1 MRGPLLKSRSI
12 VPFLAWVTSLVALL
26 SACTLEPGPG
36 SRQVSPQPLSLSPV
50 ERPTTPGVELL
61 PSPSSPIETA
71 LPEETTVPCYRY
83 EVLQTYPH
91 DPGAFTQGLVY
102 HDGFLYESTGLLGQ
116 STLRKVE
123 LDTGAI
129 LQLHTLPD
137 EVFGE
142 GLTLLNRR
150 LYQVT
155 WQSHLGFVYDQD
167 TFEVLKTFEY
177 PTEGW
182 GLAHDG
188 QRLIMSN
195 GSATLHFL
203 DPETLEETGR
213 LEVTD
218 PAGNPVPRLNE
229 LEVIQGQL
237 YANIWPT
244 DRIARIDLHTGR
256 VTAWIDLAGLLDVF
270 NLSQPVDVLNGIAYD
285 AQGDRILVTGKWWP
299 TLFHI
304 RLIRD

>member
-1 MRGPLLKSRSI
+1 MRSRLLKARS
-12 VPFLAWVTSLVALL
+12 VPTFLPGLISLLVLL
-26 SACTLEPGPG
+26 TACAPSPRPGA
-36 SRQVSPQPLSLSPV
+36 RQVSPQPISPSPV
-50 ERPTTPGVELL
+50 EPSTARGATLL
-61 PSPSSPIETA
+61 PSPTSLIETA
-71 LPEETTVPCYRY
+71 PPEETPIPTYRY
-83 EVLQTYPH
+83 EILHTYPH
-91 DPGAFTQGLVY
+91 DPGAFTQGLIY

-123 LDTGAI
+123 LETGAVI
-129 LQLHTLPD
+129 QLHALPD
-137 EVFGE
+137 DVFGE

-155 WQSHLGFVYDQD
+155 WQSHLGFVYDQH
-167 TFEVLKTFEY
+167 TFKLLQTFEY

-188 QRLIMSN
+188 QRLIMSD

-203 DPETLEETGR
+203 DPETLEETGT

-218 PAGNPVPRLNE
+218 LDGNPVPRLNE
-229 LEVIQGQL
+229 LEVIQGQI

-244 DRIARIDLHTGR
+244 DRIARIDLHTGQ
-256 VTAWIDLAGLLDVF
+256 VTAWIDLAGLLDVR

-285 AQGDRILVTGKWWP
+285 TQGDRILVTGKWWP
-299 TLFHI
+299 TVFHI